1 MADTNFS
8 IAQDISGVAV
18 ALRPALITPSGGVPV
33 ATGPTGV
40 SNGPVAISVVPAN
53 NSGFLQRLEAT
64 CIGAGVS
71 AGVFEL
77 FLDVAAST
85 PFLRFQQPVT
95 TPSAGTRLIWEFPT
109 AIQTA
114 TLGKQFAIRHSNP
127 SMGQW
132 VWQVFG
138 FTGAMLKDGG
148 AV

>member
-1 MADTNFS
+1 MSDVNYS
-8 IAQDISGVAV
+8 ISQDISGVLV

-33 ATGPTGV
+33 STGPTGV
-40 SNGPVAISVVPAN
+40 SNGPVAISAVPSKTN
-53 NSGFLQRLEAT
+53 GFLQRLEAT
-64 CIGAGVS
+64 CVGAGAS

-77 FLDVAAST
+77 YLDVAALT
-85 PFLRFQQPVT
+85 PFLRFQQPVANPT
-95 TPSAGTRLIWEFPT
+95 AGTRIVWEFPT

-114 TLGKQFAIRHSNP
+114 NLGDQFAIRHSNP

-138 FTGAMLKDGG
+138 FTAAMIKDNS